1 MRGWS
6 TTVVYDSVKTTL
18 SAPSE
23 RGDAVTKEMDCA
35 GEMMKANKRFDIKMC
50 SIRLAPTIKGHTDE
64 TAQFTCTFRIDL
76 LEPFVATAT
85 E

>member
-6 TTVVYDSVKTTL
+6 TTVVNDSVKTTL

-23 RGDAVTKEMDCA
+23 RGDTVTKEMDCA
-35 GEMMKANKRFDIKMC
+35 REMMKANKR
-50 SIRLAPTIKGHTDE
+50 SIRLATTIKRHTDE

-76 LEPFVATAT
+76 LEPFEATAT